1 VTLASGVL
9 VHGLAQ
15 WYTNGES
22 IFGTMPRWFLRLGRG
37 SVVGV
42 PLPLV
47 YVLAAA
53 AVLVIAYEYTTWG
66 RRSTATGANPRAA
79 EIVGLPIRR
88 LTLNAFVVAG
98 ALAAI
103 GGVISVSLLGSASP
117 NVGGSYLFP
126 AFAAAFLGATSIR
139 PGRFNP
145 IGTVLALYM
154 LQAGITGL
162 RQLGAQSYVE
172 DFFNGAA
179 LVTAVALSTW
189 TARRRSVV
197 RREPAPTQPVEAPHE
212 AKESV
217 DVLGS

>member
-1 VTLASGVL
+1 
-9 VHGLAQ
+9 
-15 WYTNGES
+15 
-22 IFGTMPRWFLRLGRG
+22 M
-37 SVVGV
+37 

-47 YVLAAA
+47 YVLVVSAIM
-53 AVLVIAYEYTTWG
+53 VIAYEYTTWG
-66 RRSTATGANPRAA
+66 RRSTATGSSARAA
-79 EIVGLPIRR
+79 EIVGLPINR

-103 GGVISVSLLGSASP
+103 GGIVSVSLLGSASP

-126 AFAAAFLGATSIR
+126 AFAAVFLGATSIR

-145 IGTVLALYM
+145 LGTVLALYM

-179 LVTAVALSTW
+179 LVAAVALSTW
-189 TARRRSVV
+189 TARRRAVTKH
-197 RREPAPTQPVEAPHE
+197 EPAPEHHDTEHHE
-212 AKESV
+212 TKEPEYV
-217 DVLGS
+217 HGG